1 MTLPDAKKEFDA
13 KSAVFVDTHS
23 PDQFAKQ
30 HIAGAINIPANDT
43 ADKIDKLPK
52 NKKIIVYCS

>member
-1 MTLPDAKKEFDA
+1 DAKKEFDA